1 LGGKEFANCGECACV
16 NGVSPYPRWTIE
28 GVMQDSRECPR
39 RAMDPEAGYW
49 LDLYSHYQNGHL
61 YRSGGIEK
69 QPALYM
75 RVMRLVDGVVK
86 ESRES
91 HVP

>member
-1 LGGKEFANCGECACV
+1 M

-39 RAMDPEAGYW
+39 QQLDPEVWEW

-75 RVMRLVDGVVK
+75 RVMRLIDGVVK
-86 ESRES
+86 ESRSEAIGKVS
-91 HVP
+91 H